1 MVRIIFE
8 FFSLHYFQLFNI
20 CGMPLLSFVMEL
32 SSVELRYLVNE
43 IRSKVISSSSGYYV
57 SSINAITKS
66 SLFLRLHHPMQ
77 EDIMLVLSTRGIWI
91 TRRRFKPVE
100 ENNSLEKIAQK
111 EIERARLELIEQVG
125 SERIVTLKF
134 RHPDGKVRIVV
145 GEFFGDGNIII
156 CNEIMHIIA
165 ILNPIHVRHRTLSVG
180 LRYAYPPA
188 RGVDVF
194 NITLDQMLSLRDAAK
209 NLDVLRWIG
218 RNISMPKKFVEE
230 VINRAGVKVDKHAG
244 QLSDNEVSK
253 IYDTVK
259 NIVNEVTTEGKNHEP
274 IVIMLN
280 DKPQEALPIITQE
293 AAIAAKMMK
302 ENNIKKVASYMDAV
316 DEVLSSEI
324 MDIGRSSR
332 TVELDRQIAS
342 LEHDL
347 EEQNKAKDIVLQKA
361 AAIRKL
367 AGELMTLSYQGSDGI
382 ADVLSKH
389 SASLV
394 TEKGIKYIE
403 VSGEQVKMQQNLAK
417 AGSML
422 FARAKEMERGNTS
435 IEEGRAKILAQIEKL
450 SSETAAI
457 HRKVIVKEQISRE
470 WYERYRWFITTDG
483 LLVIG
488 GRDASSNSALIR
500 KHLTE
505 HDIVFHAE
513 VHGSPFFIVK
523 NAAAFATAEES
534 AIDSSLHQVAQ
545 ATLSFS
551 RAWKDGLSSADAYW
565 VLPQQVKRGAP
576 TGQFLPKGSFVIE
589 GKRNYLKGVELRLAI
604 GIMYLNNRETLLCG
618 PEEAI
623 KKYSI
628 FYGVLL
634 QGGMD
639 PMNAAKKVKS
649 EFIKIANENTK
660 IAESV
665 KHMSLDEFVRALPT
679 GQSRLSFTAR
689 GEQHVPQEAISTPPV
704 AIEAGD
710 KQ

>member
-1 MVRIIFE
+1 
-8 FFSLHYFQLFNI
+8 
-20 CGMPLLSFVMEL
+20 MEL
-32 SSVELRYLVNE
+32 SSIELRYLVNE
-43 IRSKVISSSSGYYV
+43 IRNRVIDSSSGYYV
-57 SSINAITKS
+57 SSVNAITKN
-66 SLFLRLHHPMQ
+66 SLFLRLHHPLQ
-77 EDIMLVLSTRGIWI
+77 EDVMLVLSTRGIWI
-91 TRRRFKPVE
+91 TRLKFKPVE
-100 ENNSLEKIAQK
+100 DNSLENIGQK
-111 EIERARLELIEQVG
+111 ELERAKLESIEQVG
-125 SERIVTLKF
+125 SERIISLKF
-134 RHPDGKVRIVV
+134 RHPDGKIRIVI
-145 GEFFGDGNIII
+145 GEFFGDGNLII
-156 CNEIMHIIA
+156 CNESMQIIG
-165 ILNPIHVRHRTLSVG
+165 ILHPIRVRHRTLSVG
-180 LRYAYPPA
+180 LRYANPPA

-194 NITLDQMLSLRDAAK
+194 NITLEQMLSLREGAR

-230 VINRAGVKVDKHAG
+230 VINRAGIRVDKNAG
-244 QLSDNEVSK
+244 ELSDDEVTK
-253 IYDTVK
+253 IHSTVK
-259 NIVNEVTTEGKNHEP
+259 EIVNDVSMSGSKHEP
-274 IVIMLN
+274 IVVVIN

-293 AAIAAKMMK
+293 TAAAAAAAAKMT
-302 ENNIKKVASYMDAV
+302 NNNKIKKVASYMDAV

-324 MDIGRSSR
+324 MDIGRNSR
-332 TVELDRQIAS
+332 TVELDRQIAA

-347 EEQNKAKDIVLQKA
+347 EEQNKAKETVLQKA

-367 AGELMTLSYQGSDGI
+367 AGELMRLSYHGSEDI
-382 ADVLSKH
+382 ADVLAAN
-389 SASLV
+389 SASFV
-394 TEKGIKYIE
+394 TEKGITYIE
-403 VSGEQVKMQQNLAK
+403 VAGEQVKMQQSLAK

-422 FARAKEMERGNTS
+422 FARAKDMERGNAS
-435 IEEGRAKILAQIEKL
+435 IEEARTKILTQIEKL
-450 SSETAAI
+450 RSETAAI
-457 HRKVIVKEQISRE
+457 HKRVIVKEQASKE

-513 VHGSPFFIVK
+513 VHGSPFFIIK
-523 NAAAFATAEES
+523 NAAAFATTKEES
-534 AIDSSLHQVAQ
+534 IDSSLHQVAQ
-545 ATLSFS
+545 ATISFS

-604 GIMYLNNRETLLCG
+604 GIMYLNNRETLVCG

-623 KKYSI
+623 KKYSA
-628 FYGVLL
+628 FYGVLM

-649 EFIKIANENTK
+649 EFVKISNENTK

-689 GEQHVPQEAISTPPV
+689 GQQQVLQESVPTPAV
-704 AIEAGD
+704 AIESAD

>member
-1 MVRIIFE
+1 
-8 FFSLHYFQLFNI
+8 
-20 CGMPLLSFVMEL
+20 MEL
-32 SSVELRYLVNE
+32 SSIELRYLVNE
-43 IRSKVISSSSGYYV
+43 IRSRIISSSSGYYV

-77 EDIMLVLSTRGIWI
+77 EDIMFVLSTRGIWI
-91 TRRRFKPVE
+91 TRLKFKPVE
-100 ENNSLEKIAQK
+100 ENNSLESIAQK
-111 EIERARLELIEQVG
+111 ELERAKLELIEQVG
-125 SERIVTLKF
+125 SERIVSLKF

-156 CNEIMHIIA
+156 CNENMQIIA
-165 ILNPIHVRHRTLSVG
+165 ILNPIQVRHRTLNVG
-180 LRYAYPPA
+180 LRYVYPPA
-188 RGVDVF
+188 RGIDVF
-194 NITLDQMLSLRDAAK
+194 NITLDQMLSLRDGAK

-230 VINRAGVKVDKHAG
+230 VINRASIQVDKQAT
-244 QLSDNEVSK
+244 QLSDDEVSK

-259 NIVNEVTTEGKNHEP
+259 DIVNEVSLGGKNHEP

-280 DKPQEALPIITQE
+280 DKPQEALPIMTQE
-293 AAIAAKMMK
+293 AAAAANMIK

-316 DEVLSSEI
+316 DEVLSNEI

-332 TVELDRQIAS
+332 TVELDRQIAI
-342 LEHDL
+342 LKHDL
-347 EEQNKAKDIVLQKA
+347 EEQNKAKETVLQKA

-367 AGELMTLSYQGSDGI
+367 AGELMALSYRGTDGI
-382 ADVLSKH
+382 ADVLAVNF
-389 SASLV
+389 ASLV

-403 VSGEQVKMQQNLAK
+403 VAGEQVKMQPSLAK
-417 AGSML
+417 ASSML
-422 FARAKEMERGNTS
+422 FARAKEMERGNAS

-513 VHGSPFFIVK
+513 VYGSPFFIIK
-523 NAAAFATAEES
+523 NAAAFALTQEGT
-534 AIDSSLHQVAQ
+534 INSSLHQVAQ
-545 ATLSFS
+545 ATISFS
-551 RAWKDGLSSADAYW
+551 RAWKDELSSADAYW
-565 VLPQQVKRGAP
+565 VMAEQVKKGAP

-604 GIMYLNNRETLLCG
+604 GIMQLNNRETLLCG

-623 KKYSI
+623 KKRSI
-628 FYGVLL
+628 FYAVLL

-649 EFIKIANENTK
+649 EFVKIADDNIK
-660 IAESV
+660 IAESI
-665 KHMSLDEFVRALPT
+665 KHISLDEFVRALPT

-689 GEQHVPQEAISTPPV
+689 GQQQLLLQEASSPPPPPPPPPSV
-704 AIEAGD
+704 AVESGD
-710 KQ
+710 K

>member
-230 VINRAGVKVDKHAG
+230 VINRAGVKVDKHAA
-244 QLSDNEVSK
+244 QLSDDEVSK
-253 IYDTVK
+253 IYDTIK
-259 NIVNEVTTEGKNHEP
+259 NIANEVSAGGKNHEP

-293 AAIAAKMMK
+293 AANAAKMIR

-332 TVELDRQIAS
+332 TVELDRQIAV

-347 EEQNKAKDIVLQKA
+347 EEQNKAKETVLQKA

-367 AGELMTLSYQGSDGI
+367 ASELMALSYQGSDGI

-403 VSGEQVKMQQNLAK
+403 VAGEQVKMQPNLAK
-417 AGSML
+417 ASSML
-422 FARAKEMERGNTS
+422 FARAKEMERGNAS
-435 IEEGRAKILAQIEKL
+435 IEEARAKILEQIGKL
-450 SSETAAI
+450 RSETAAI
-457 HRKVIVKEQISRE
+457 HKKVIVKEHISRE

-513 VHGSPFFIVK
+513 VHGSPFFIIK
-523 NAAAFATAEES
+523 NAAAFAATQEGT
-534 AIDSSLHQVAQ
+534 IDSSLHQVAQ

-565 VLPQQVKRGAP
+565 VMAEQVKKGAP

-589 GKRNYLKGVELRLAI
+589 GKRNYIKGVELRLAI
-604 GIMYLNNRETLLCG
+604 GIMQLNNRETLLCG

-623 KKYSI
+623 KKRSI

-639 PMNAAKKVKS
+639 PMNAAKRVKS
-649 EFIKIANENTK
+649 EFVRIANDNIQ
-660 IAESV
+660 IAESI
-665 KHMSLDEFVRALPT
+665 KHISLDEFVRALPT

-689 GEQHVPQEAISTPPV
+689 GQQQLLQEASSSLPSV
-704 AIEAGD
+704 AVESGD
-710 KQ
+710 K